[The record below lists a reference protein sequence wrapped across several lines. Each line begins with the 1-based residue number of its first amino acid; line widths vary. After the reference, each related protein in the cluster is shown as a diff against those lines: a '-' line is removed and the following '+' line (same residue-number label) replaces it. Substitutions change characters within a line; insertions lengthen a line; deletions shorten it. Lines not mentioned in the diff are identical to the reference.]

1 MTTRHIR
8 RLSLA
13 DQIRQSVREQILS
26 GELAPGERL
35 TEQGVAEDMGTS
47 AGPVREAFARLST
60 EGLLISL
67 PHRGTFVSSVST
79 DEARAAY
86 QVRAI
91 LEPFAA
97 ECFISRMDGSDEQAL
112 TQLLGDYAAAA
123 AGGDY
128 AAMIPIDMRFHGYL
142 FANSGNP
149 TLAVIWPQL
158 EATIRKFIVVAGPQY
173 DRDLAEL
180 VRKHERLLEC
190 IRRRDVKTVTRL
202 LASHGQDLWRHLE
215 HNHDAPESRRRNS
228 MSRDRATA
236 RG

>member
-1 MTTRHIR
+1 MPARSEKRSPASAPRAYSSRYPTAARSSAQCQPTKPELPIR
-8 RLSLA
+8 S
-13 DQIRQSVREQILS
+13 
-26 GELAPGERL
+26 APSSSPL
-35 TEQGVAEDMGTS
+35 PPNASSPAWTAATS
-47 AGPVREAFARLST
+47 KHS
-60 EGLLISL
+60 
-67 PHRGTFVSSVST
+67 
-79 DEARAAY
+79 
-86 QVRAI
+86 
-91 LEPFAA
+91 
-97 ECFISRMDGSDEQAL
+97 